1 MITSDARNPDELA
14 GSTMVMDVG
23 QVQRKNDQ
31 LIRENKTLKQQYFQL
46 KREAESALEQAK
58 KDRELLLKLQNDQLK
73 KDADHRK

>member
-1 MITSDARNPDELA
+1 MITSAARNPDELA
-14 GSTMVMDVG
+14 GSTMAMDVG
-23 QVQRKNDQ
+23 QVQRKNNQ